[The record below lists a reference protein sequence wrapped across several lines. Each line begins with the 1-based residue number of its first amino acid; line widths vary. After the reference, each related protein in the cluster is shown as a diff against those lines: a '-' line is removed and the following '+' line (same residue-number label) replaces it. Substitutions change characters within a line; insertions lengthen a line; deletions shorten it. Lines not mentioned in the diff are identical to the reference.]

1 MTFYERIQRS
11 ANQKLQ
17 WATFFMAYPYIIIIQ
32 NMSFYFMIWFYMIAS
47 RYYVKLFRIGSL
59 MSIAAFMFALA
70 AIISS
75 IGAGMKF
82 NTELFLNSIT
92 ILPNYIYWSTI
103 IIGIGNIGFKVSRI
117 IDLYKIVFWGVI
129 SSIFT
134 YHVVGNLIP
143 SFGKISPN
151 AFAFL
156 LIIFAPM
163 ATSYVHQ
170 VKRNTSI
177 TIIFILLV
185 TLAGFLSGSRSA
197 SLLTLIGC
205 FSVLALNNWVNMLVL
220 LFTMVFFTIAATEII
235 ENKSIKST
243 IMGLNERTYN
253 LIYNTDE
260 TLENDHSF
268 LTRLALVEKGISIF
282 KDHPITGVGVNN
294 FTKLSFDIQFNFE
307 GGQLLEHKEE
317 SIAEG
322 TSAHNSYIS
331 FLSEGGLLMII
342 PVLFLMFYPIF
353 YFITRF
359 NQIESKD
366 RAIFIGVICMSIHS
380 WFISGM
386 LNVFG
391 WYLLGLANSYI
402 IYKKPT
408 REL

>member
-59 MSIAAFMFALA
+59 MSIGAFLFALA
-70 AIISS
+70 AVISS

-82 NTELFLNSIT
+82 NADLFFNSIK
-92 ILPNYIYWSTI
+92 ILPNYIYWATI
-103 IIGIGNIGFKVSRI
+103 VIGIGNIGFKVSKI
-117 IDLYKIVFWGVI
+117 LDIYKIIFWGVVA
-129 SSIFT
+129 SIFT
-134 YHVVGNLIP
+134 FHLAPFIFP
-143 SFGKISPN
+143 WMGKISPN

-156 LIIFAPM
+156 LIIFSPL

-170 VKRNTSI
+170 TKKSNSL
-177 TIIFILLV
+177 TILFILFV

-205 FSVLALNNWVNMLVL
+205 FGVLALNSWVNMLIL
-220 LFTMVFFTIAATEII
+220 GFSITFFTIAAPEIL
-235 ENKSIKST
+235 ENPGVKST
-243 IMGLNERTYN
+243 IRGLNERTYEI
-253 LIYNTDE
+253 LYNTGE
-260 TLENDHSF
+260 TLETDLSY
-268 LTRLALVEKGISIF
+268 LTRLALIEKGMSIF
-282 KDHPITGVGVNN
+282 NDHPITGVGVNN
-294 FTKLSFDIQFNFE
+294 FTKLNFDIQFEFE
-307 GGQLLEHKEE
+307 GGQLLEHKEDV
-317 SIAEG
+317 IAEG

-331 FLSEGGLLMII
+331 FLSEGGILLLI
-342 PVLFLMFYPIF
+342 PMLFLMFYPTY
-353 YFITRF
+353 YFVTKF
-359 NQIESKD
+359 NQVDSKD

-391 WYLLGLANSYI
+391 WYLLGIANSYI